1 MFLAVGHDLQ
11 PRAIDTALREIAF
24 HYPRAALA
32 QGQIV
37 LVRAAI
43 DKIEIEKSVLLR
55 MSPIAVKIRLQ
66 DDPDLVMATFRLK
79 YFFIP
84 PFGALNC
91 RQHNN
96 SGIL

>member
-1 MFLAVGHDLQ
+1 
-11 PRAIDTALREIAF
+11 
-24 HYPRAALA
+24 
-32 QGQIV
+32 
-37 LVRAAI
+37 
-43 DKIEIEKSVLLR
+43 

-66 DDPDLVMATFRLK
+66 DDPDLVMATFRLD
-79 YFFIP
+79 FFLYP